1 MNKPCNKCKK
11 SIKFKGKCFPSSQE
25 EECRNCNKV
34 KKYYDYLENKRKYA
48 IGEKIKELKELELL
62 VPTWILL
69 DILSK

>member
-1 MNKPCNKCKK
+1 MNKPCNKCEK
-11 SIKFKGKCFPSSQE
+11 SFEFKGRYFTVQK
-25 EECRNCNKV
+25 EECYYCNKI
-34 KKYYDYLENKRKYA
+34 KEHHDYFENKRKYA